1 MNNEILNLTE
11 KQAQELRER
20 FTQAMKQQKEN
31 EGKEKVVMVDWL
43 DDSVQIVNK

>member
-11 KQAQELRER
+11 KQAQKLKER
-20 FTQAMKQQKEN
+20 FTQAMKDQKES
-31 EGKEKVVMVDWL
+31 ETKEKVLKVDWF